1 MCPDNS
7 RLQIV
12 NRASSFEKEEKP
24 LARVLVLFAHPAQRS
39 TSINLSMARRAQQVA
54 GVTFVDIYAEYPR
67 FDIDVE
73 REQKRL
79 IDHDV
84 IVFQFPLFWY
94 STPALLK
101 QWQDLVLEYG
111 FAHGPH
117 GKKLAGKLAIA
128 CITTGGSVRD
138 YSYEGGNKHPFS
150 MFILP
155 LRQTIELCGMTFLP
169 PFVLHAAN
177 HVDSPSAKIHVEFYP
192 MLLEGLRDSSLDI
205 GALGRR
211 YEVTAGDLAEFVDRR
226 EIS

>member
-1 MCPDNS
+1 M
-7 RLQIV
+7 
-12 NRASSFEKEEKP
+12 
-24 LARVLVLFAHPAQRS
+24 ARVLVLFAHPAQRP

-67 FDIDVE
+67 FDIDIE
-73 REQKRL
+73 REQRRL
-79 IDHDV
+79 LDHDV

-138 YSYEGGNKHPFS
+138 YSHEGGNKHPFS

-177 HVDSPSAKIHVEFYP
+177 HVDSSSAKTHVDTYP
-192 MLLEGLRDSSLDI
+192 ILLEGLRDGSLDI
-205 GALGRR
+205 DALGRHDQ
-211 YEVTAGDLAEFVDRR
+211 VTARDLAELADGR
-226 EIS
+226 EAN

>member
-1 MCPDNS
+1 M
-7 RLQIV
+7 
-12 NRASSFEKEEKP
+12 
-24 LARVLVLFAHPAQRS
+24 ARVLVLFAHPAQRP
-39 TSINLSMARRAQQVA
+39 TSINLSMARRAEQVA

-79 IDHDV
+79 IEHDV

-128 CITTGGSVRD
+128 CITTAGSVQD
-138 YSYEGGNKHPFS
+138 YSYHGGNRHPFS
-150 MFILP
+150 AFILP
-155 LRQTIELCGMTFLP
+155 LRQTVELCGMTFLP

-177 HVDSPSAKIHVEFYP
+177 HTDSHSARTHIESYP
-192 MLLEGLRDSSLDI
+192 LLLAALRDATLDV
-205 GALGRR
+205 GELGRR
-211 YEVTAGDLAEFVDRR
+211 DQVTAADLAALVDQQGVD
-226 EIS
+226 

>member
-1 MCPDNS
+1 M
-7 RLQIV
+7 
-12 NRASSFEKEEKP
+12 
-24 LARVLVLFAHPAQRS
+24 ARVLVLFAHPAQRQ
-39 TSINLSMARRAQQVA
+39 TSINLSMARRAQKVA

-67 FDIDVE
+67 FDIDIE

-79 IDHDV
+79 LDHDV

-138 YSYEGGNKHPFS
+138 YSHDGLNKHPFS
-150 MFILP
+150 LFVLP
-155 LRQTIELCGMTFLP
+155 FRQTIELCGMTFLP

-177 HVDSPSAKIHVEFYP
+177 HVDSTSAKIHVETYP
-192 MLLEGLRDSSLDI
+192 ILLEGLRDGSLNFD
-205 GALGRR
+205 ALGPFDH
-211 YEVTAGDLAEFVDRR
+211 VTAADLAELADNR
-226 EIS
+226 ETN